1 MSTGK
6 TQSVHMTEA
15 ESRQLSRRMTRRS
28 FTVGGLAALGGLG
41 SWYWLLTRSPEGEL
55 PWPLRRVLEFNEN
68 LARPY
73 FHSGRLAPTFS
84 REQAREPRVNG
95 PIGLSQDFDPARW
108 KLNIEIPGHRG
119 AAREFSLAQIKA
131 LPRVEMVTELKCI
144 EGWSDPVNWAG
155 ARLSDFVAKYGFG
168 TRSGNP
174 PDPEHRKDDLL
185 KYVYLETPDQ
195 EYYVG
200 LDMESAIHSQTL
212 LCYEMNG
219 APLTLDHGGP
229 LRLVIPLKY
238 GIKNIK
244 RIGTIR
250 FTDQRPKDYWAER
263 GYDWYAG
270 H

>member
-1 MSTGK
+1 
-6 TQSVHMTEA
+6 
-15 ESRQLSRRMTRRS
+15 
-28 FTVGGLAALGGLG
+28 
-41 SWYWLLTRSPEGEL
+41 
-55 PWPLRRVLEFNEN
+55 LEFNES
-68 LARPY
+68 LTRSY
-73 FHSGRLAPTFS
+73 FSRARLAPNFR

-95 PIGLSQDFDPARW
+95 PIGLEQNFDPRQW
-108 KLNIEIPGHRG
+108 KLSVEVSGHRG
-119 AAREFSLAQIKA
+119 SACDLSLAQIKA

-144 EGWSDPVNWAG
+144 EGWSDPVHWAG

-174 PDPEHRKDDLL
+174 PNPEHRKDDLL
-185 KYVYLETPDQ
+185 GYVYLETPDR
-195 EYYVG
+195 EYFVG
-200 LDMESAIHSQTL
+200 LDMESALHPQTL

-219 APLTLDHGGP
+219 VPLTLDHGAP